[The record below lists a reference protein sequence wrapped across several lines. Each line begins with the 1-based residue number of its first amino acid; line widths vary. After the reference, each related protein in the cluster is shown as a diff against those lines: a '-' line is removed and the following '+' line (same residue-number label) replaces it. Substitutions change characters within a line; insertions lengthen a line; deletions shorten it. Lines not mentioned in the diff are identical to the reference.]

1 MYLRWF
7 VVVLLILTCA
17 LPGSA
22 QSPPPANVYVFP
34 LMVDGITGGFAFK
47 SIMKIASTDNT
58 TGLNCT
64 LQQRNTGAQVTGLDG
79 FLYET
84 DVLDAGFSPLTQ
96 SVIQQHLNRPTE
108 ILHTSGTQAQKT
120 GYAKL
125 SCPNTVQTQLQFAY
139 FDPNNNKIGE
149 STIFPATMGNSFQF
163 QIDTRDGTRMGFSL
177 VNDSAVQGKQFEVI
191 ARDQFNQ
198 VVAFNLNDTVQDFSQ
213 VSKFV
218 DQELKLPANFFGTIE
233 IVGVPGGQ
241 SYAVGLQ
248 FTGSIFSTVQPLV
261 RSTPL
266 PF

>member
-1 MYLRWF
+1 MYCRWL
-7 VVVLLILTCA
+7 VVVLMVVVCA

-22 QSPPPANVYVFP
+22 QTTANTYVFP
-34 LMVDGITGGFAFK
+34 LIVDGTAGGFTFK
-47 SIMKIASTDNT
+47 SALKIMSTDNT

-64 LQQRNTGAQVTGLDG
+64 LDQRNTNAQMTGLDG
-79 FLYET
+79 FQYYT
-84 DVLDAGFSPLTQ
+84 AVIDSGISGPLTETT
-96 SVIQQHLNRPTE
+96 VQQHLDRPTE
-108 ILHTSGTQAQKT
+108 ILHTPGTQPQKT

-125 SCPNTVQTQLQFAY
+125 SCPNTVETQLQFSY

-149 STIFPATMGNSFQF
+149 SSVFPATLGNSFQF

-177 VNDSAVQGKQFEVI
+177 VNDSSVEGQFEVI
-191 ARDQFNQ
+191 ARDQFNE
-198 VVAFNLNDTVQDFSQ
+198 VVAFELTDTILPFAQL
-213 VSKFV
+213 SKFV
-218 DQELKLPANFFGTIE
+218 DQEVTLPANFFGTIE

-248 FTGSIFSTVQPLV
+248 FTGSVFSTVQPLV